1 MIVLLIIPLLFFI
14 VVVVTLL
21 APKRNRL
28 SQQIRES
35 EERLTELSYLI
46 QQKENELNEL
56 PNNKSINR
64 FTITQNKV
72 LDLYEQSNIR
82 LPLDILEDLATQNL
96 KTEKEIFDFIE
107 NQRIHWKLEN
117 QKKPYKKTTFK

>member
-1 MIVLLIIPLLFFI
+1 MIILLITPLLFFI
-14 VVVVTLL
+14 VVLTLL
-21 APKRNRL
+21 APKRNHL
-28 SQQIRES
+28 SKELMET
-35 EERLTELSYLI
+35 EERLAELNYLI

-56 PNNKSINR
+56 SSNKPINR
-64 FTITQNKV
+64 LTITQNKV

-107 NQRIHWKLEN
+107 NQRNHWKLEN
-117 QKKPYKKTTFK
+117 QKKPYKKTTL

>member
-1 MIVLLIIPLLFFI
+1 MIILLIIPLLFFI
-14 VVVVTLL
+14 VVLTLL
-21 APKRNRL
+21 APKRNHL
-28 SQQIRES
+28 SQELMKS
-35 EERLTELSYLI
+35 EERLAELTYLI

-56 PNNKSINR
+56 SSNKPLNR

-82 LPLDILEDLATQNL
+82 LPLDILEDLSTQNL

-107 NQRIHWKLEN
+107 NQRNHWKLEN
-117 QKKPYKKTTFK
+117 QKKPYKKTT

>member
-1 MIVLLIIPLLFFI
+1 MIILLIILLLFFI

-21 APKRNRL
+21 APKRNHL
-28 SQQIRES
+28 SQELMKS
-35 EERLTELSYLI
+35 EQTLADLTYLI

-56 PNNKSINR
+56 SSNKLINR

-107 NQRIHWKLEN
+107 NQRNHWKLEN
-117 QKKPYKKTTFK
+117 QKKPYKKTTL

>member
-21 APKRNRL
+21 APKRNHL
-28 SQQIRES
+28 AQEIMESQ
-35 EERLTELSYLI
+35 ERLAELTYLI

-56 PNNKSINR
+56 SSNKSINR

-82 LPLDILEDLATQNL
+82 LPLDILEDLSTQNL

-107 NQRIHWKLEN
+107 NQRNHWKLEN
-117 QKKPYKKTTFK
+117 QKKPYKKTTL

>member
-1 MIVLLIIPLLFFI
+1 MLILLIIPLLFFI
-14 VVVVTLL
+14 VVLTLL
-21 APKRNRL
+21 TPKRNHL
-28 SQQIRES
+28 SQELMKS
-35 EERLTELSYLI
+35 EERLAELTYLI

-56 PNNKSINR
+56 SSNKPINC

-107 NQRIHWKLEN
+107 NQRNHWKLEN
-117 QKKPYKKTTFK
+117 QKKPYKKTTL

>member
-14 VVVVTLL
+14 VVVTLL
-21 APKRNRL
+21 APKRNHL
-28 SQQIRES
+28 SQELMKS
-35 EERLTELSYLI
+35 EERLAELTYLI

-56 PNNKSINR
+56 SSNKAINC

-82 LPLDILEDLATQNL
+82 LPLDILEDLTTQNL

-107 NQRIHWKLEN
+107 NQRIQWKLEN
-117 QKKPYKKTTFK
+117 QKKPHKKTI

>member
-1 MIVLLIIPLLFFI
+1 MIILLIIPLLFFI

-28 SQQIRES
+28 SHEIMVSQ
-35 EERLTELSYLI
+35 ERLAELTYLI

-56 PNNKSINR
+56 SSNKPINH
-64 FTITQNKV
+64 FTQSQNRV

-107 NQRIHWKLEN
+107 NQRNQWKLEN
-117 QKKPYKKTTFK
+117 QKKPYKKTTL

>member
-1 MIVLLIIPLLFFI
+1 MIILLIIPLLFFI
-14 VVVVTLL
+14 VVLTLL

-28 SQQIRES
+28 SQETMES
-35 EERLTELSYLI
+35 QERLTELTYLI

-56 PNNKSINR
+56 PSNKPINR

-107 NQRIHWKLEN
+107 NQRNHWKLEN
-117 QKKPYKKTTFK
+117 QKKPYKKTTL

>member
-1 MIVLLIIPLLFFI
+1 MLILLIIPLLFFI
-14 VVVVTLL
+14 VVVTLL
-21 APKRNRL
+21 APKRNHL
-28 SQQIRES
+28 AQEIIESQ
-35 EERLTELSYLI
+35 ERLDELTYLI

-56 PNNKSINR
+56 SSNKSINC

-96 KTEKEIFDFIE
+96 KTENEIFDFIE
-107 NQRIHWKLEN
+107 NQRNHWKLEN
-117 QKKPYKKTTFK
+117 QKKPYKKTTKK

>member
-1 MIVLLIIPLLFFI
+1 MIILLIIPLLFFI

-21 APKRNRL
+21 APKHNHL
-28 SQQIRES
+28 TQEIRES
-35 EERLTELSYLI
+35 EERLAELSYLI

-56 PNNKSINR
+56 PTNKSINR

-82 LPLDILEDLATQNL
+82 LPLDILEDLSTQNL

-107 NQRIHWKLEN
+107 NQRNQWKLEN
-117 QKKPYKKTTFK
+117 QKKPYKKTT

>member
-1 MIVLLIIPLLFFI
+1 MIILLIIPLLFFI
-14 VVVVTLL
+14 VVVTLL

-28 SQQIRES
+28 SQELMES
-35 EERLTELSYLI
+35 QERLTELTYLI
-46 QQKENELNEL
+46 QQKENELNEISS
-56 PNNKSINR
+56 NKSINR

-82 LPLDILEDLATQNL
+82 LPLDILEDLSTQNL

-107 NQRIHWKLEN
+107 NQRNHWKLEN
-117 QKKPYKKTTFK
+117 QKKPYKKTT

>member
-1 MIVLLIIPLLFFI
+1 MLILLIIPLLFFI
-14 VVVVTLL
+14 VVVTLL
-21 APKRNRL
+21 APKHNHL
-28 SQQIRES
+28 AQEIRES
-35 EERLTELSYLI
+35 EERLSELSYLI

-56 PNNKSINR
+56 SSNKTINR

-82 LPLDILEDLATQNL
+82 LPLDILEDLSTQNL

-117 QKKPYKKTTFK
+117 QKKPYKKTTL